1 MPRNWECDQLPII
14 QTRNDLKPQKK
25 FSTARHATHTVA
37 RRSPRLHL
45 CGAAWETLLQQVGAI
60 HTEKEH
66 QSDQCDQYYRMNDHP
81 FYLFR
86 SAARAILIRRSYLAI
101 LIMSGLTNHWLKRL
115 TESRKPAYLTIPDLI
130 EEDLATGRLR
140 PRDRLPGLRDLA
152 DALHLNYTTIARAYA
167 EARKRGL
174 LDARA
179 GSGTFVRGRT
189 QTLPLAGGSSVEMSM
204 NMPPEPPELAARLRE
219 SAASLLASTDPYRLL
234 RYQDFGGTPPDR
246 AAGREWL
253 KQRLPNCD
261 EHTVLVSPGIHSV
274 LVALVS
280 QLTRAG
286 QTICLDTL
294 AYPGIKAIAS
304 QLGVRLQG
312 LARDEEGP
320 LPHAFEA
327 LCKSE
332 RPAAFYCNPTLQN
345 PSTLTLS
352 TIRREALVDVALRYN
367 VPIIEDDAYAMLPQ
381 TSPEP
386 LATLAPELTFYMTGF
401 AKTLGAGLRIA
412 YVSAPTARHAQ
423 RIAGAL
429 RATTVMPSAFTSAL
443 ATQWI
448 NDGIAHEMLSAIR
461 AEANARQAIASQEL
475 EAWHFDAHPNGFH
488 LWLPIPQPCHWSA
501 PELALQLRN
510 RGIAAVAGVAFST
523 DGNPP
528 NAIRVCLGGPQD
540 RNDCREALRQ
550 IADMLDDPHQLHMP
564 MM

>member
-1 MPRNWECDQLPII
+1 MD
-14 QTRNDLKPQKK
+14 
-25 FSTARHATHTVA
+25 
-37 RRSPRLHL
+37 RL
-45 CGAAWETLLQQVGAI
+45 I
-60 HTEKEH
+60 
-66 QSDQCDQYYRMNDHP
+66 
-81 FYLFR
+81 
-86 SAARAILIRRSYLAI
+86 
-101 LIMSGLTNHWLKRL
+101 NHWLKRL

-130 EEDLATGRLR
+130 EEDLTSGRLR

-152 DALHLNYTTIARAYA
+152 DALHLNYTTVARAYA

-179 GSGTFVRGRT
+179 GRGTFVRGRT

-204 NMPPEPPELAARLRE
+204 NMPPEPPELTARLRD
-219 SAASLLASTDPYRLL
+219 SAASLFSGTDPYRLL
-234 RYQDFGGTPPDR
+234 RYQDFGGTPADR
-246 AAGREWL
+246 AAGRNWL
-253 KQRLPNCD
+253 KRRLPDCD
-261 EHTVLVSPGIHSV
+261 QDTVLVCPGIHSV

-280 QLTRAG
+280 QLARAG
-286 QTICLDTL
+286 ETICLDTL

-352 TIRREALVDVALRYN
+352 VTRREALVDVALRYN
-367 VPIIEDDAYAMLPQ
+367 VPIIEDDAYGMLPQ
-381 TSPEP
+381 TSPAP
-386 LATLAPELTFYMTGF
+386 LATLAPELTFYVTGF
-401 AKTLGAGLRIA
+401 AKTFGAGLRIA
-412 YVSAPTARHAQ
+412 YVNAPTARQTQ

-429 RATTVMPSAFTSAL
+429 RATTVMPSPFTSAL

-448 NDGIAHEMLSAIR
+448 NDGTAHDMLNAIR
-461 AEANARQAIASQEL
+461 AEANARQTIASQEL
-475 EAWHFDAHPNGFH
+475 DSWPYDAHPDGFH
-488 LWLPIPQPCHWSA
+488 LWLPMPQHSDWSA
-501 PELALQLRN
+501 PELAQQLRS
-510 RGIAAVAGVAFST
+510 RGIGAVAGAAFST

-540 RNDCREALRQ
+540 RSDCREAMKQ
-550 IADMLDDPHQLHMP
+550 IADMLEDPHHLHMP